1 MRDML
6 VNTISNNRIGTTSYF
21 LTGNA
26 FTEIFAKN
34 GSLLDNVNA
43 FSVLFTLGLAKKK
56 FV

>member
-6 VNTISNNRIGTTSYF
+6 VNTTSNNRIGTTSYF

-26 FTEIFAKN
+26 FTEFSAKN
-34 GSLLDNVNA
+34 GSLFDSVNA
-43 FSVLFTLGLAKKK
+43 FSVLFTLGLAKNN